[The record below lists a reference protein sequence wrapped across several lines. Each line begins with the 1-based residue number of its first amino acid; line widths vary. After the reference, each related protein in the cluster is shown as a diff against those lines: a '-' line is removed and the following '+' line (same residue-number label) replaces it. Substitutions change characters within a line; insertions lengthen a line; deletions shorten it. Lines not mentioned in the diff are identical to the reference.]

1 MSGEPYITIRVERKR
16 SLPDYGHETISVTM
30 GQVPEHASQDY
41 RLRMYD
47 KATAIVDEIRAV
59 IESRFMEAARPAPSA
74 NPLLAPAIPPGE
86 NPLLATAPAPV
97 RGPEKEPL
105 TFSSIVEDLRGSLKT
120 EPEPERIAPVTQ
132 EAIDATVTALVQSTP
147 LPVITPEIDPEDI
160 VPPEED
166 DGPIQF
172 GKGLV
177 TLGHPY
183 SGYEFENHEG
193 HESVQNEAHR
203 LRQLNSALN
212 RCGFTDYRHQLAR
225 LMFRRTI
232 DSLNQLSVREA
243 EVMYDFLMHA
253 TDDQKREALK
263 EARK

>member
-74 NPLLAPAIPPGE
+74 NPLLAPAIPPSE

-97 RGPEKEPL
+97 QEPTPEP
-105 TFSSIVEDLRGSLKT
+105 TLKV
-120 EPEPERIAPVTQ
+120 EPEPAPEPEPATQ
-132 EAIDATVTALVQSTP
+132 EAIDATVNALVQSTP
-147 LPVITPEIDPEDI
+147 APAVTAAPEIDPEDI

-243 EVMYDFLMHA
+243 EVMYDWLMHA
-253 TDDQKREALK
+253 TDDQKRDALK